1 MIRTMT
7 AIQKIKGKH
16 DEMRRSTLT
25 SAFLPTT
32 MVSHAGTCSEVVT
45 PTIIESFF
53 STNSSTSST
62 IINLSSVDGKN
73 SASGTK
79 LRSHITIPRKVMGY
93 RGVPGGTATT
103 SMNTLKIMA
112 VTAITTK
119 VDICRM
125 TTQKITATDN
135 QRSMTTSRTSSI
147 TAVAAEGTT
156 QT

>member
-32 MVSHAGTCSEVVT
+32 MGSHAGTCSEVVT
-45 PTIIESFF
+45 PTIESFF

-103 SMNTLKIMA
+103 ISMNNLKIMA
-112 VTAITTK
+112 ITAITTK